1 MRRAL
6 QAMCLIAGVAL
17 FATACSQGEAPEQGA
32 ETAPAAKKVK
42 AEPAGTVQIGRAVTV
57 DGVVKSAVAVQIV
70 SEVGGVIEAKPL
82 EAGDEVGKDGVL
94 LELEKDQYE
103 LALRR
108 ATVAKERAALTSE
121 TSETDRRNAVLNAEG
136 TLAKAQLNV
145 DQLQKEYER
154 LESLLATDAVSAAEV
169 ERAANQL
176 AAAKLDLDAARR
188 SLEQAKSSSNE
199 RLNALGRKE
208 AEVAYEE
215 ALMQY
220 GKTTIRSPIAG
231 VVTASNKVPGQAVQ
245 QGEAVAVVEDL
256 SRMSL
261 TVSVTEADFL
271 SIRGKEQLTVSV
283 PALQRTVEASIASLN
298 ASSVGASAGFTVE
311 LTLPNEDRAIL
322 PGMNAEVVL
331 NDAGAGEALVVPA
344 GSVLE
349 ENGETFVFAVRDNQA
364 RRTAVEVGRMTKAHA
379 EIVSGLQAGDLIV
392 TVGQG
397 QLQDGD
403 AVEVVE

>member
-1 MRRAL
+1 MRKAL

-32 ETAPAAKKVK
+32 ETAQAAKKVK
-42 AEPAGTVQIGRAVTV
+42 TEPAGTVQIGRAVTV

-70 SEVGGVIEAKPL
+70 SEVGGVVEAKPL

-94 LELEKDQYE
+94 LELEKDEYE

-256 SRMSL
+256 SRMTL

-271 SIRGKEQLTVSV
+271 SIRGKERLTVSV
-283 PALQRTVEASIASLN
+283 PALQRTVEANVAALN
-298 ASSVGASAGFTVE
+298 ASSVGTSAGFTVE

-349 ENGETFVFAVRDNQA
+349 ENGEPSKTFAAPSRSRCSAISSTTEDCTAFEA
-364 RRTAVEVGRMTKAHA
+364 RR
-379 EIVSGLQAGDLIV
+379 
-392 TVGQG
+392 
-397 QLQDGD
+397 
-403 AVEVVE
+403 

>member
-6 QAMCLIAGVAL
+6 WVLSLFAGVAL
-17 FATACSQGEAPEQGA
+17 FATACSQGEEPAQSAEAAPE
-32 ETAPAAKKVK
+32 AKKVK

-57 DGVVKSAVAVQIV
+57 AGVVKSAVAVQIV
-70 SEVGGVIEAKPL
+70 SEIGGIVEAKPL

-103 LALRR
+103 LTLRR
-108 ATVAKERAALTSE
+108 AEVAKERAALTSA

-136 TLAKAQLNV
+136 AVAKAQLNV
-145 DQLQKEYER
+145 DQLQKEYDR
-154 LESLLATDAVSAAEV
+154 LESLLARDAVSAAEV

-176 AAAKLDLDAARR
+176 AAAKLDLDSARR
-188 SLEQAKSSSNE
+188 GLEQAKSSSNE
-199 RLNALGRKE
+199 RLLTLGVKE
-208 AEVAYEE
+208 AEVAYQE

-231 VVTASNKVPGQAVQ
+231 IVTASGKVPGQTVQ
-245 QGEAVAVVEDL
+245 PGEAVAVVEDF

-271 SIRGKEQLTVSV
+271 AIRGKESLTVSV
-283 PALQRTVEASIASLN
+283 PALRRTVEASVASLA
-298 ASSVGASAGFTVE
+298 ASSVGAGEGFSVE
-311 LTLPNEDRAIL
+311 LELPNEDRAIL

-331 NDAGAGEALVVPA
+331 NDAGAGETLVVPA

-349 ENGETFVFAVRDNQA
+349 ESGESFVFAVREGQA
-364 RRTAVEVGRMTKAHA
+364 RRTPVEVGRVTKAHA
-379 EIVSGLQAGDLIV
+379 EIVSGLAAGDLVV

-397 QLQDGD
+397 LLKDGD